1 MKRLRGRREPT
12 GLHLCVAQVW
22 PRKGITVSSYRN
34 MERKGKGGVRGRE
47 RERVA
52 DIESEE
58 IGSEKLRGVEQIGS

>member
-1 MKRLRGRREPT
+1 MKWLRGRQEPT
-12 GLHLCVAQVW
+12 GLHLCLAQVW

-47 RERVA
+47 RVA